1 MIESRLPESPEEA
14 ASLAGVT
21 CRAARLDNY
30 QERVAIAINRDRD
43 YTLCVARRFAF
54 MPQAL
59 ARAAP
64 KPGLAGLFHFI
75 QRLPVDVSEHQD
87 FPGDAI
93 LNYGRHQPVAIELDD
108 Y

>member
-1 MIESRLPESPEEA
+1 MIESRLLESPEEA
-14 ASLAGVT
+14 ASLAGVA
-21 CRAARLDNY
+21 CRATWIDNY
-30 QERVAIAINRDRD
+30 QERVPIAINRHRD
-43 YTLCVARRFAF
+43 YTLGVARRFAF

-75 QRLPVDVSEHQD
+75 ERLRVDISKHQN
-87 FPGDAI
+87 FRSHAV
-93 LNYGRHQPVAIELDD
+93 LNNRRHQSVVIELDD

>member
-1 MIESRLPESPEEA
+1 MIESRLLESPEEA
-14 ASLAGVT
+14 ASLAGVA
-21 CRAARLDNY
+21 CRATWIDNY
-30 QERVAIAINRDRD
+30 QERVPIAVNRHRD
-43 YTLCVARRFAF
+43 YTLGVARRFAF

-75 QRLPVDVSEHQD
+75 QGFPVDVSEHQD

-93 LNYGRHQPVAIELDD
+93 LNYGRHQPVGIELDD